1 MSAIKHE
8 VIATEKAPQ
17 AIGPYSQAVRLG
29 SLIFCSGQIPLH
41 PENGSVV
48 GHTTAEQTEQVLKN
62 LQKVLEAAGSNLNC
76 VLKTTCFLSDMA
88 DFAEFNQV
96 YASFFT
102 ENAPTRSAIQ
112 AAALPKGV
120 RVEIEA
126 IAYCAE

>member
-1 MSAIKHE
+1 MHTSKHE
-8 VIATEKAPQ
+8 VIATEQAPK

-41 PENGSVV
+41 PESGAIVGS
-48 GHTTAEQTEQVLKN
+48 TTAEQTEQVLKN
-62 LQKVLEAAGSNLNC
+62 LQKILEKAGSNLNC

-88 DFAEFNQV
+88 DFADFNRV

-102 ENAPTRSAIQ
+102 ENAPARSAIQ

-120 RVEIEA
+120 KVEVEA

>member
-1 MSAIKHE
+1 M
-8 VIATEKAPQ
+8 
-17 AIGPYSQAVRLG
+17 
-29 SLIFCSGQIPLH
+29 
-41 PENGSVV
+41 

-102 ENAPTRSAIQ
+102 ENAPARSAIQ